1 MKCQCC
7 GGLRKRLHGV
17 DSSLIPG
24 MKLMLCTDC
33 KNAGREPRHIVVL
46 AAASGIDVRD
56 FVVKHRYCGKEL
68 TAREITH

>member
-7 GGLRKRLHGV
+7 SEMRQRLHGV

-24 MKLMLCTDC
+24 MKLMLCTEC

-46 AAASGIDVRD
+46 AAASGTDVRD
-56 FVVKHRYCGKEL
+56 FVLARRYCGVEL